1 MHLLTVSFPVS
12 GPHRTRPVAAVLL
25 TLVALLTLLAP
36 ALTAAQDGPG
46 FQPLTAGQR
55 VYDETGTLTPD
66 QTADLERR
74 LAAIVPIGADTVVY
88 VRALDA
94 DPDATLDQVEKL
106 QQTWASSTGINPN
119 TAAAILINR
128 DPDDANS
135 ARAGIWVG
143 PTLDR
148 GNLPERETR
157 AITDD
162 ALIPPLRD
170 GNLYG
175 SLVAGLDR
183 MSSSIQ
189 FGPPVNTPNAFER
202 WAADATDSWLPWAA
216 IGAALAGLAGSLSLF
231 RGRQTTDRPADPP
244 TTRRPGDLPPAVAG
258 ALVGG
263 GPQASAIPATLLD
276 LAGQGALAIE
286 PESEGGTWG
295 TPKIQV
301 RLVDNRLV
309 ANTVDA
315 ALWVEL
321 DELAR
326 DGVVSS
332 QNLAKL
338 SDTSRTIYA
347 AIREY
352 LAVHRWLNPTASR
365 SRAGL
370 FSIAAVASG
379 LAILTGVV
387 ASNGDNWWLAGAGI
401 AVLTLVALAAIVLGS
416 TYSGLTREGQEAAI
430 PWKAYR
436 DGLNRAGKDESVGI
450 DLDAILPDVVAM
462 GLDSA
467 LDKRLEAAG
476 SSGQTLRAFSGATG
490 MNGADRATVAS
501 FPFWVA
507 FNSSVTSTSAS
518 SSSTVSSSG
527 GSSGGG
533 AAGST

>member
-36 ALTAAQDGPG
+36 ALTAAQDDPG
-46 FQPLTAGQR
+46 FQPLTANQR

-74 LAAIVPIGADTVVY
+74 LAALVPIGADTVVY

-106 QQTWASSTGINPN
+106 QQTWASSTGINPDA
-119 TAAAILINR
+119 AAAILINR

-175 SLVAGLDR
+175 SLVAGLER
-183 MSSSIQ
+183 ISSSIQ
-189 FGPPVNTPNAFER
+189 LGPPVNTPNAFER

-301 RLVDNRLV
+301 RLVDGRRV
-309 ANTVDA
+309 RGDVEA
-315 ALWVEL
+315 AVWTEL
-321 DELAR
+321 EKLAGG
-326 DGVVSS
+326 GVVSS
-332 QNLAKL
+332 KNLVKL
-338 SDTSRTIYA
+338 SGKTNTTFV
-347 AIREY
+347 AIRSVMR
-352 LAVHRWLNPTASR
+352 ANGWLNASATGAR
-365 SRAGL
+365 VGL
-370 FSIAAVASG
+370 FAIGLIALG
-379 LAILTGVV
+379 LGIVTGVV

-401 AVLTLVALAAIVLGS
+401 IALGLVFLAGVTLGS
-416 TYSGLTREGQEAAI
+416 TYSPLTRAGQEATA

-436 DGLNRAGKDESVGI
+436 DGIKAAGKDETVA
-450 DLDAILPDVVAM
+450 LDFDAVLPDVVAM
-462 GLDSA
+462 DLGSA
-467 LDKRLEAAG
+467 LDKRLKAVG
-476 SSGQTLRAFSGATG
+476 SSGQTLRVFSGATG
-490 MNGADRATVAS
+490 TDGATTAY
-501 FPFWVA
+501 FPFWLA

-518 SSSTVSSSG
+518 GTSTVSSTG

>member
-1 MHLLTVSFPVS
+1 MHPPTVTVPSPETL
-12 GPHRTRPVAAVLL
+12 RMRPIAAVILA
-25 TLVALLTLLAP
+25 LVALLALLAP
-36 ALTAAQDGPG
+36 ALTAAQGDSG

-66 QTADLERR
+66 QTTDLEQR
-74 LAAIVPIGADTVVY
+74 LAALVPIGADTVVY

-94 DPDATLDQVEKL
+94 DPDATLAQVETL
-106 QQTWASSTGINPN
+106 QQTWASSTGINPDA
-119 TAAAILINR
+119 AAAILINR
-128 DPDDANS
+128 NPDDAND
-135 ARAGIWVG
+135 ARAGVWVG
-143 PTLDR
+143 QTLDR

-170 GNLYG
+170 GDLYG

-189 FGPPVNTPNAFER
+189 FGPPVHKPNAFER
-202 WAADATDSWLPWAA
+202 WSADATDSWLPWAA

-244 TTRRPGDLPPAVAG
+244 TTRRPGDLAPAVAG

-286 PESEGGTWG
+286 PESEAGRWG
-295 TPKIQV
+295 NPKIQV
-301 RLVDNRLV
+301 RLVDGRRV
-309 ANTVDA
+309 RGDVEA
-315 ALWVEL
+315 AVWAEL
-321 DELAR
+321 ETMA
-326 DGVVSS
+326 DGGLVSS
-332 QNLAKL
+332 KNLVKL
-338 SDTSRTIYA
+338 SGKTKATFA
-347 AIREY
+347 AIR
-352 LAVHRWLNPTASR
+352 AAMQANGWLNPAASR
-365 SRAGL
+365 ARAGL
-370 FSIAAVASG
+370 FSIGFVTAG
-379 LAILTGVV
+379 LAIVAVVV

-401 AVLTLVALAAIVLGS
+401 AVLTLVALAAIMLGS

-430 PWKAYR
+430 PWKGYR
-436 DGLNRAGKDESVGI
+436 DGLKAAGKDETVA
-450 DLDAILPDVVAM
+450 LDFDVVLPDVVAM
-462 GLDSA
+462 GLGSA
-467 LDKRLEAAG
+467 LDKRLKAVG
-476 SSGQTLRAFSGATG
+476 SSGQTLRVFSGATG
-490 MNGADRATVAS
+490 MTGSDGATTAY
-501 FPFWVA
+501 FPFWLA

-518 SSSTVSSSG
+518 SGSTVSSSG